1 MHGLVVVMW
10 LIKTK
15 HSLLGRLAPGPA
27 RVRASTLPERGVRF
41 TAYLVKRTLEPR
53 GMEGIVAPVRLTED
67 TPVE

>member
-15 HSLLGRLAPGPA
+15 HSLLSRLAPGPA

-41 TAYLVKRTLEPR
+41 TALVKRTLEPR
-53 GMEGIVAPVRLTED
+53 GMKGIVAPVRLTED